1 MEEKREESIK
11 QFGRQSNNFYMDPSE
26 KVKENLAVSI
36 QHYAQEPINAIALNR
51 DSSRVVIAGRQVFKI
66 ISIENDKFVESVNFR
81 VGKNIN
87 LNFSAADVTW
97 NHIEENKLASA
108 ATNSSVV
115 IWDLNKPSR
124 SKLCDVYT
132 SHKRTVNRVTF
143 HNKEPFL
150 LLSGSQDGDMKI
162 FDTRRKEVTTTF
174 SGKESVRDVQF
185 CPQTDG
191 YFRFAAGLENGIVQE
206 WDIRRPDRPER
217 EITAHTGPVFTL
229 DWNPIDKNWLATGGR
244 DRAIKVW
251 DLPSRKLVHIVHTMA
266 SVAKCKWRPE
276 HKQLIASSSLLVD
289 FAVNIWDIRRPYIPL
304 AAFNKHKDVASVDEL
319 NTPTPTC
326 PPSNILQSLEPSMWA
341 NSNLF
346 LFTPDNSFDLSVD
359 WFVNFAKLYWLSGK
373 SFEEICDH
381 NASIAQKLNRKQVSL
396 TWLILKTLFT
406 CTSPNNITPPY
417 HAGPGYPILSKIV
430 EAIADKNCEIEKE
443 HPTGENT
450 SGCSDEESEAENEA
464 LPEKNLAN
472 IATGL
477 ANQTGDFFFGDGETD
492 FPYDLDDNDSV
503 VPDKQD
509 WSLPAEAFQ
518 LRHELQF
525 GMAPPV
531 PMTHDSPASANDSDV
546 NSFNTMGQSFGWR
559 LMERHSLSKISLPF
573 TLPCF
578 ISNFLTL
585 HFLQSSSF
593 LSHHPSLALSLLS
606 PFPCSFSLIALP
618 LLFLSHRPSLAL
630 SLSSPFLA
638 LSLLSPFL
646 ALSLLSPSLAL
657 SLRRLPLH
665 FLSTRPSLA
674 LPFHRSSLLF
684 FSPIASSLALSLL
697 SPFPCTF
704 SLIAFLTFSLIALP
718 LLFLSYRPSLALS
731 LLSPFPCTFSL
742 IALPLHFLS
751 YHPSLA
757 LSLLSPF
764 PCTFSLIALPLLF
777 LSYRPSLLFS
787 LLSPFP
793 CSFFLSYRPS
803 LALSLLSPFPCSFS
817 LIALPSRSLSHL
829 LSLPLALSSPFRFSH
844 LSPHLF
850 TSLLTFSPLYR
861 SLLAIPLILLI
872 FQLSSLPRE
881 KC

>member
-304 AAFNKHKDVASVDEL
+304 AAFNKHKDVASGILWRNGPNILLSCGRDGFLHQNIFKEAQRPLEQVNRVGVNIGMNGDIAQAVCERLLKPCQDQIVELPEYTGRHFYIDEL
-319 NTPTPTC
+319 NTSTPTC

-359 WFVNFAKLYWLSGK
+359 WFVNFAKMYWLSGK

-417 HAGPGYPILSKIV
+417 HAGPGYPILSEKSDVEKGKIV

-546 NSFNTMGQSFGWR
+546 NSFNTTVNNNNNNKDSSCSSGVTGNDLYISVKLPIMPPWDCRAMVKDMLISYVEQEDIQSTVS
-559 LMERHSLSKISLPF
+559 M
-573 TLPCF
+573 
-578 ISNFLTL
+578 
-585 HFLQSSSF
+585 
-593 LSHHPSLALSLLS
+593 
-606 PFPCSFSLIALP
+606 LIVLGDNIRQEID
-618 LLFLSHRPSLAL
+618 SEKQ
-630 SLSSPFLA
+630 
-638 LSLLSPFL
+638 
-646 ALSLLSPSLAL
+646 
-657 SLRRLPLH
+657 
-665 FLSTRPSLA
+665 T
-674 LPFHRSSLLF
+674 
-684 FSPIASSLALSLL
+684 
-697 SPFPCTF
+697 TW
-704 SLIAFLTFSLIALP
+704 
-718 LLFLSYRPSLALS
+718 FLSYVE
-731 LLSPFPCTFSL
+731 LLGQ
-742 IALPLHFLS
+742 
-751 YHPSLA
+751 
-757 LSLLSPF
+757 
-764 PCTFSLIALPLLF
+764 
-777 LSYRPSLLFS
+777 
-787 LLSPFP
+787 
-793 CSFFLSYRPS
+793 
-803 LALSLLSPFPCSFS
+803 
-817 LIALPSRSLSHL
+817 
-829 LSLPLALSSPFRFSH
+829 
-844 LSPHLF
+844 
-850 TSLLTFSPLYR
+850 
-861 SLLAIPLILLI
+861 
-872 FQLSSLPRE
+872 FQLWSVMAEVIKCSDIPEVAMLNQQSSNILTMCNRCNKTLTNCSWFCNKCREIVGICSICFQPVKRLYVWCQGCSHGGHLQHIMDWFKNNKQCPRGCGHYCE
-881 KC
+881 YS